1 MCSLTA
7 FLGLGECVL
16 LLSARHTRSADAQ
29 LSAVLE
35 KEGGRRKEGGR
46 EGGMRKEDCQF
57 IQRKGSEGKKE

>member
-1 MCSLTA
+1 
-7 FLGLGECVL
+7 
-16 LLSARHTRSADAQ
+16 